1 MEMSLLRTLVYS
13 NNITSDEY
21 ERLLQLQHK
30 KNTLRDRFTSFI
42 IADMMLHNMKP
53 IDEESRFIFI
63 NEDRHIVV
71 KLGDIENDL
80 HMGLSY
86 VNKLLDYIPNFSRTY
101 GYIKAGPYFERSEH
115 SLSYVV
121 PGNEKSMISEYI
133 PGNTLGKIV
142 IEKEITPNDLASVI
156 VQVVLSLK
164 MLYDKTGMV
173 HDDMHYD
180 NIIISDYSPED
191 ITYEKVLSSDMNA
204 RISVNRRA
212 TIIDYGSSS
221 VGKGGV
227 IQGIIDMMYIVYEK
241 LNNWY
246 YKDLYNRIKVVLDY
260 VESSHYLDYNDY
272 TLINGLLHSLSDM
285 LDIEYTPDPI
295 LKRNI
300 PSMSTYQISDTLDI
314 TSKEIEEYSNSVQ
327 SSISRSVITSTIYN
341 VDSELAHVYGLIRL
355 ITLNKITNRSTNNV
369 KNIELMNHILHNIIH
384 NPYSTE
390 ISDID
395 ISDVKE
401 IKQRYNKLKSIAQYI
416 RDLDIDTYYS

>member
-1 MEMSLLRTLVYS
+1 
-13 NNITSDEY
+13 
-21 ERLLQLQHK
+21 
-30 KNTLRDRFTSFI
+30 
-42 IADMMLHNMKP
+42 MKP

-121 PGNEKSMISEYI
+121 PGNEKYMISEYI

-173 HDDMHYD
+173 HDDMHYY

-260 VESSHYLDYNDY
+260 VESSHYLDYNEY

-300 PSMSTYQISDTLDI
+300 PSMSTYQISDTLDIFNI

>member
-1 MEMSLLRTLVYS
+1 
-13 NNITSDEY
+13 
-21 ERLLQLQHK
+21 
-30 KNTLRDRFTSFI
+30 
-42 IADMMLHNMKP
+42 
-53 IDEESRFIFI
+53 
-63 NEDRHIVV
+63 
-71 KLGDIENDL
+71 
-80 HMGLSY
+80 
-86 VNKLLDYIPNFSRTY
+86 
-101 GYIKAGPYFERSEH
+101 
-115 SLSYVV
+115 
-121 PGNEKSMISEYI
+121 
-133 PGNTLGKIV
+133 
-142 IEKEITPNDLASVI
+142 
-156 VQVVLSLK
+156 
-164 MLYDKTGMV
+164 
-173 HDDMHYD
+173 
-180 NIIISDYSPED
+180 
-191 ITYEKVLSSDMNA
+191 
-204 RISVNRRA
+204 
-212 TIIDYGSSS
+212 
-221 VGKGGV
+221 
-227 IQGIIDMMYIVYEK
+227 
-241 LNNWY
+241 
-246 YKDLYNRIKVVLDY
+246 
-260 VESSHYLDYNDY
+260 
-272 TLINGLLHSLSDM
+272 M